1 MLLPS
6 AFTTSVFAVSDRI
19 QMEIWNTRADL
30 VWASHMAYNS
40 KWIFKGA
47 LHPGHSV
54 NKWWSVSSVVRI
66 PFSEWLHI
74 KVRWRGSR
82 HGQGQGGMN
91 GDNVTQSLFEVLHGV
106 ALGCT
111 PRKSSCRRMKKD
123 SLREQFKSI
132 LLSDVPHLVNHLS
145 LSCQFWKMT
154 KLCRTQPPNS
164 NIRNVWEKRFHI
176 RTASNDCFHDWS
188 INCLVYK
195 MSQKQW
201 KMLIFQSP
209 KWCLQVAYFVQPTV
223 QEEKII

>member
-54 NKWWSVSSVVRI
+54 NKWWSVSGVVRI

-91 GDNVTQSLFEVLHGV
+91 GDNVTQSLFEVLAV
-106 ALGCT
+106 GCT

-123 SLREQFKSI
+123 SL
-132 LLSDVPHLVNHLS
+132 S
-145 LSCQFWKMT
+145 LMCHT
-154 KLCRTQPPNS
+154 
-164 NIRNVWEKRFHI
+164 
-176 RTASNDCFHDWS
+176 WS
-188 INCLVYK
+188 ITCCWVVSFGKWQN
-195 MSQKQW
+195 SAGHSP
-201 KMLIFQSP
+201 LIPTSEMCERRGFTLG
-209 KWCLQVAYFVQPTV
+209 LQLMIVFTIDRLIV
-223 QEEKII
+223 